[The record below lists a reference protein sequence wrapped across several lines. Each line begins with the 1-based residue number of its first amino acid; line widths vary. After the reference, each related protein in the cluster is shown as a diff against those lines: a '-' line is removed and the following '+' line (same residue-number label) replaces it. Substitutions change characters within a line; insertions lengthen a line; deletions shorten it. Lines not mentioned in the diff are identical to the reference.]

1 MFEFVIVKHKE
12 VKLMT
17 FISLLGVAVE
27 KMFLAVR
34 SGPTKLIVKCYFSK
48 FAQTNLE
55 KIN

>member
-17 FISLLGVAVE
+17 FVSLMGVVVE

>member
-1 MFEFVIVKHKE
+1 MFEFGTVKHKE

-17 FISLLGVAVE
+17 FVSLMGMVVE

-34 SGPTKLIVKCYFSK
+34 SGPTKLILKCYFSK